1 MSHYA
6 DLTPCGYFGV
16 DYAPGLR
23 SIGWLEKEH
32 PYNRGPVSPEFT
44 TALKSLLIAPW
55 QPFVFAGFHRCR
67 FCRITGGPSTFPTIT
82 GTEIQLG
89 GNNLYIPG
97 DGFLYVA
104 PSTIIHYI
112 DAHEYAPPDEFQIAV
127 LNCPEMRSMPY
138 LKLIRA
144 NAPPGFLQRFRSPEI
159 PTGEI
164 LHEGSGPEAR
174 EEREPE

>member
-1 MSHYA
+1 MTHYV

-16 DYAPGLR
+16 DYAHGLH
-23 SIGWLEKEH
+23 SIGWLDKEY

-44 TALKSLLIAPW
+44 SALKSLLIDPW
-55 QPFVFAGFHRCR
+55 QPFVFSGFHRCQ
-67 FCRITGGPSTFPTIT
+67 FCRISGGPSTFPTIT

-127 LNCPEMRSMPY
+127 LDSPEMRSMSY

-144 NAPPGFLQRFRSPEI
+144 NAPSGFLRRFRSSEI
-159 PTGEI
+159 PIGDVLRDVTVAE
-164 LHEGSGPEAR
+164 PTD
-174 EEREPE
+174 EREPD